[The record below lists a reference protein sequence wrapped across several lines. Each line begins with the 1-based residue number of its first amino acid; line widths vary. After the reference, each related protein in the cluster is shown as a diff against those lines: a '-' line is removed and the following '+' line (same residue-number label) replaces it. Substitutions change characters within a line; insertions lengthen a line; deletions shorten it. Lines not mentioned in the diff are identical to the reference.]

1 MIDGWIL
8 EVKMNHRLPPVGQP
22 RPVERVL
29 AQLQQHGRKVEPHCG
44 YWMAQCPAHDDPR
57 PSLSIRPPSS

>member
-1 MIDGWIL
+1 
-8 EVKMNHRLPPVGQP
+8 MNHRLPPVGQP

-29 AQLQQHGRKVEPHCG
+29 AQLQQRGRKVEPHSG